1 MKNLGNL
8 MKQATQM
15 QAKMG
20 EMQAKLAETEV
31 EGQAAAGMVRVTVTG
46 KFDLRT
52 VSIDPSLVNPA
63 EVGVLEDLI
72 VTAFAD
78 ARTKVEVAMQ
88 EEMER
93 ITGGL
98 GLPSGFKLPF

>member
-8 MKQATQM
+8 MKQASQM

-20 EMQAKLAETEV
+20 EMQAKLADSEV
-31 EGQAAAGMVRVTVTG
+31 EGSAGAGLLRVTITG
-46 KFDLRT
+46 KFDLRK

-78 ARTKVEVAMQ
+78 ARLKAEALMQ
-88 EEMER
+88 EEMEK

-98 GLPSGFKLPF
+98 GLPGGFKRTF